1 MYSEEARMTFTEHLG
16 ELRTRLIR
24 SAVALFVGFL
34 VCYAVSDYIFAAV
47 SMPLR
52 PLQDEDLVELVT
64 PEAASGDTEQAAPDE
79 PPANS
84 EQAAPEWTA
93 LNPLE
98 PFLVRL
104 KLAAYGALILGLPLV
119 LYQLCAFV
127 FPGLRPREQQ
137 AVRILIAGGSVLGLA
152 GVAIAYFLIF
162 PLVLPYLM
170 DWAPEGVNIQL
181 RMNETVSLILKGLL
195 GFAIAFQFPM
205 VVLVLVYMDLLSPE
219 TLKQYRKI
227 AIVVMTV
234 ASAFLTPPEPIS
246 MFIMV
251 IPLFLL
257 YEGSI
262 WISYLVVRRRRAG
275 DDASSDA
282 GGPGS

>member
-227 AIVVMTV
+227 AIVIMTV

>member
-1 MYSEEARMTFTEHLG
+1 MTFTEHLG

-34 VCYAVSDYIFAAV
+34 VCYAISDHIFAAV

-52 PLQDEDLVELVT
+52 PLQDEDIIELVT
-64 PEAASGDTEQAAPDE
+64 GEPEEGEQSVADE
-79 PPANS
+79 PPASN
-84 EQAAPEWTA
+84 ERATPEWTA

-104 KLAAYGALILGLPLV
+104 KLAAYGALILGLPIV

-127 FPGLRPREQQ
+127 FPGLRPKEQQ
-137 AVRILIAGGSVLGLA
+137 VIRILIGGGSVLALA

-195 GFAIAFQFPM
+195 GFAIAFQFPLA
-205 VVLVLVYMDLLSPE
+205 VLVLVYMDLLSPE
-219 TLKQYRKI
+219 TLKQYRKV
-227 AIVVMTV
+227 AIVIMTV
-234 ASAFLTPPEPIS
+234 LSAFLTPPEPIS

-251 IPLFLL
+251 VPLVLL

-262 WISYLVVRRRRAG
+262 WMSYLVVFRRNRE
-275 DDASSDA
+275 DDANADA
-282 GGPGS
+282 DGSG

>member
-1 MYSEEARMTFTEHLG
+1 VHHEELRMTFTEHLG

-34 VCYAVSDYIFAAV
+34 VCYAISDHIFAAV

-52 PLQDEDLVELVT
+52 PLQDEDIIELVT
-64 PEAASGDTEQAAPDE
+64 PEAAGEDAEQPVADE
-79 PPANS
+79 PPASN
-84 EQAAPEWTA
+84 ERATPEWTA

-104 KLAAYGALILGLPLV
+104 KLAAYGALILGLPFV

-127 FPGLRPREQQ
+127 FPGLRPKEQQ
-137 AVRILIAGGSVLGLA
+137 VVRILIGGGSVLALA

-195 GFAIAFQFPM
+195 GFAVAFQFPLA
-205 VVLVLVYMDLLSPE
+205 VLVLVYMDLLSPE

-227 AIVVMTV
+227 AIVIMTV
-234 ASAFLTPPEPIS
+234 LSAFLTPPEPIS

-251 IPLFLL
+251 VPLALL

-262 WISYLVVRRRRAG
+262 WMSYLVVFRRGKG
-275 DDASSDA
+275 DDANADA
-282 GGPGS
+282 GGSGS